1 MAHAGLDP
9 EPTQWSQLSC
19 AVSDMLTLLSKE
31 AVIISALSAFPGATC
46 VQHGLILLGL
56 DSEW

>member
-1 MAHAGLDP
+1 MAHPGLDP

-31 AVIISALSAFPGATC
+31 AVIISALSRSHLCAAWP
-46 VQHGLILLGL
+46 ILLGL
-56 DSEW
+56 KSEW